1 MINITD
7 IVPSFDNLTVV
18 QSRNVLEFL
27 VAQEHIKN
35 ITPPL
40 LYTLVQNVI
49 TDAKLSVR
57 NMPADVSFSK
67 LFEKHRIEGNINAL
81 LNKIPKEE
89 GQVTEN
95 FIESLFF
102 LNANLSEVPSYFV
115 KTLKNVITN
124 GVPTAKTENPE
135 KPAEETN
142 QFFVNQN
149 SYLCALAAHRVFLGP
164 LSATQQQKLLNYT
177 LNPNFSVKRLQ
188 RELGGSNERTS
199 RDHSDYDT
207 MMVRGTRIVH
217 KIQERNEAKFA
228 VLTEQRITNEIL
240 KDIADGVMKKATQ
253 SNIAGRDFQVLQYL
267 SALSDYPDSCFD
279 YKVNEQQVN
288 KMIREAYKNLSIR

>member
-27 VAQEHIKN
+27 VTQEHIKN

-57 NMPADVSFSK
+57 NMPNDVSFSK

-95 FIESLFF
+95 FIEALFF
-102 LNANLSEVPSYFV
+102 
-115 KTLKNVITN
+115 
-124 GVPTAKTENPE
+124 
-135 KPAEETN
+135 
-142 QFFVNQN
+142 
-149 SYLCALAAHRVFLGP
+149 
-164 LSATQQQKLLNYT
+164 
-177 LNPNFSVKRLQ
+177 
-188 RELGGSNERTS
+188 
-199 RDHSDYDT
+199 
-207 MMVRGTRIVH
+207 
-217 KIQERNEAKFA
+217 
-228 VLTEQRITNEIL
+228 
-240 KDIADGVMKKATQ
+240 
-253 SNIAGRDFQVLQYL
+253 
-267 SALSDYPDSCFD
+267 
-279 YKVNEQQVN
+279 
-288 KMIREAYKNLSIR
+288 